1 MDESNWNILHLAELV
16 SDKLYQTIRYTISD
30 PLFNAFNQWL
40 DIF

>member
-16 SDKLYQTIRYTISD
+16 SDKLYQTIRFSD